1 MIKANY
7 EIPPVKGDHERL
19 AQEAL
24 STVLFIE
31 FVRQICDDFIELRR
45 GRGFLGENELIGGS
59 ATIGRNSVIALLYCK
74 NEHSGNSRSS
84 APASVRFSGYRTAQ
98 HLMGLAHKFN
108 RPVVVFTTSQTSLQG
123 SCIAEPHEA
132 LGFGNHILSQCRLEV
147 PIILAVLS
155 RWSSGDIFGAWLSDK
170 ILSLEQTQFLMTILD
185 QEKSIR
191 VQVGAKC
198 LLHQGIID
206 QTVPVPSG
214 GMYDAQV
221 TMPKPK
227 RLRAALSKLL
237 EEVSHVSPK
246 ELMIRRKEKIE
257 RISEIAS
264 RTFGSEKAGL
274 AERVN
279 GFETPGCMKSLSGPS
294 HAVRDRI

>member
-1 MIKANY
+1 
-7 EIPPVKGDHERL
+7 
-19 AQEAL
+19 
-24 STVLFIE
+24 
-31 FVRQICDDFIELRR
+31 
-45 GRGFLGENELIGGS
+45 
-59 ATIGRNSVIALLYCK
+59 VIALLYCK
-74 NEHSGNSRSS
+74 NKHSGNSRSS
-84 APASVRFSGYRTAQ
+84 APASVRLSGYRAAQ

-108 RPVVVFTTSQTSLQG
+108 RPVVVFTTSRTSLQG

-132 LGFGNHILSQCRLEV
+132 LGFSNHILAQCRLEV

-155 RWSSGDIFGAWLSDK
+155 RWSSGDIFGAWLPDK
-170 ILSLEQTQFLMTILD
+170 ILTLEQTRFSMTILD
-185 QEKSIR
+185 QEKCIR
-191 VQVGAKC
+191 VQVGAKY

-206 QTVPVPSG
+206 QTVPVTSG
-214 GMYDAQV
+214 RMYDSQV

-237 EEVSHVSPK
+237 EEVSHVPPK

-264 RTFGSEKAGL
+264 RTFGPEKAGL

-279 GFETPGCMKSLSGPS
+279 GFKTPGCMKLLSGPS
-294 HAVRDRI
+294 HAARDRI

>member
-1 MIKANY
+1 MRSNY
-7 EIPPVKGDHERL
+7 EIYPVKGDHARL
-19 AQEAL
+19 AREAL

-31 FVRQICDDFIELRR
+31 FVRQTCDDFIALRR

-59 ATIGRNSVIALLYCK
+59 ATIGSHSVFALLYCK

-84 APASVRFSGYRTAQ
+84 APASVRLSGYRAAQ
-98 HLMGLAHKFN
+98 HLMGLAYKFN
-108 RPVVVFTTSQTSLQG
+108 RPVVVFTTSQTSLR
-123 SCIAEPHEA
+123 SACMAEPHEA
-132 LGFGNHILSQCRLEV
+132 IRFGNHIFSLCRLEV

-155 RWSSGDIFGAWLSDK
+155 RLSSGDIFGAWLADK
-170 ILSLEQTQFLMTILD
+170 ILALEQTRFSMTILD
-185 QEKSIR
+185 QEKNIR

-206 QTVPVPSG
+206 QTVPLPSG
-214 GMYDAQV
+214 GMYDSQV

-227 RLRAALSKLL
+227 RLRAALSKML

-257 RISEIAS
+257 RISKIAS
-264 RTFGSEKAGL
+264 RTFGMETRIEMPSS
-274 AERVN
+274 N
-279 GFETPGCMKSLSGPS
+279 GSIAP
-294 HAVRDRI
+294 I